1 MKPDFSNQVTGQAFE
16 DMQEQN
22 SRLLQQLREK
32 DDANFKLMSERIK
45 GNQVQKLLRE
55 EKSVLREQVDTIHSQ
70 LSAQNVV
77 VRKLEEKERILQT
90 SLLQVEKESRL
101 RQQAMELHKRKALES
116 TQTAAD
122 LKLHLDKYMAQV
134 VIITIVTIVTTFV
147 YSIFDSH
154 RFNLPLFFVWISL
167 GLCLSSCLSNSMGL
181 PIKYSIYSSIHLS
194 CHPSSIYLSSIHLP
208 IHVPIHHSI

>member
-134 VIITIVTIVTTFV
+134 VIITIVLIVTIVTTFV
-147 YSIFDSH
+147 YSIFDSYIISH
-154 RFNLPLFFVWISL
+154 HLNLPPFFFVWISF
-167 GLCLSSCLSNSMGL
+167 GLCLSSCLL
-181 PIKYSIYSSIHLS
+181 YPWICLSINLSIQY
-194 CHPSSIYLSSIHLP
+194 P
-208 IHVPIHHSI
+208 

>member
-1 MKPDFSNQVTGQAFE
+1 
-16 DMQEQN
+16 MQEQN

-134 VIITIVTIVTTFV
+134 VIITIVTILTTFV
-147 YSIFDSH
+147 YSIFDSYIISH
-154 RFNLPLFFVWISL
+154 HLNLSFLFGFLLVYV
-167 GLCLSSCLSNSMGL
+167 CLAVYPTLSMDL
-181 PIKYSIYSSIHLS
+181 SIH
-194 CHPSSIYLSSIHLP
+194 
-208 IHVPIHHSI
+208 